1 MISPPKNANIVL
13 LEKTKSESFSYH
25 LKISD
30 YDNTILW
37 LNQYKA
43 DPDCQLYVD
52 CDDDCFLAST
62 ELAVTK
68 DKYIS
73 IWKGGKVLVSDSELN
88 RLLTLAP
95 ELFPFL
101 AVDESGQELML
112 AWGKRVSLE
121 QALQTGIGTYFSRS
135 RNKPWIKGEE
145 SGHLQNLKEIYI
157 SQDPYYIM
165 YRTDQKGAACH
176 TGYYSCFF
184 RKLEQG
190 NQVKLVYNNKVGE

>member
-25 LKISD
+25 LRIAD
-30 YDNTILW
+30 YESTIQW
-37 LNQYKA
+37 LNQHES
-43 DPDCQLYVD
+43 DSRFQLYVD
-52 CDDDCFLAST
+52 CDDDCFLATT
-62 ELAVTK
+62 EQPVAK
-68 DKYIS
+68 DEYIS
-73 IWKGGKVLVSDSELN
+73 LWKDGEVSVSDAELN

-112 AWGKRVSLE
+112 AWGKPVSLE
-121 QALQTGIGTYFSRS
+121 QALKTGIGTYFSRS
-135 RNKPWIKGEE
+135 RNKTWVKGEE

-157 SQDPYYIM
+157 SLDPYYIM
-165 YRTDQKGAACH
+165 YRTSQKGAACH

-184 RKLEQG
+184 RQLEAG
-190 NQVKLVYNNKVGE
+190 NQVKLVYENKVGE